1 MILNDKELEALIRE
15 EFSAATPDNFDIILE
30 RIQSAREQKEREP
43 SKRKHAVSNMMKLAW
58 AAVLFLVLGTGACP
72 VPGSVQC
79 YRSDHGFH
87 LYRGICASDLDGRL
101 LLSE

>member
-1 MILNDKELEALIRE
+1 MEGELVVKERNLQSIRKRV
-15 EFSAATPDNFDIILE
+15 FDIIQ
-30 RIQSAREQKEREP
+30 IGKY
-43 SKRKHAVSNMMKLAW
+43 KDYVSRAFDVFIALVIIANITA
-58 AAVLFLVLGTGACP
+58 LFLVLGTGACP

>member
-1 MILNDKELEALIRE
+1 MEGELVVKERNLQSIRKRV
-15 EFSAATPDNFDIILE
+15 FDIIQ
-30 RIQSAREQKEREP
+30 IAKYNDY
-43 SKRKHAVSNMMKLAW
+43 VSRAFDVFIALVIIANIT
-58 AAVLFLVLGTGACP
+58 VLFLVLGTGACP

>member
-1 MILNDKELEALIRE
+1 MKERNLQSIRKRV
-15 EFSAATPDNFDIILE
+15 FDIIQ
-30 RIQSAREQKEREP
+30 IGKY
-43 SKRKHAVSNMMKLAW
+43 KDYVSRAFDVFI
-58 AAVLFLVLGTGACP
+58 ALVIIANITVGACP